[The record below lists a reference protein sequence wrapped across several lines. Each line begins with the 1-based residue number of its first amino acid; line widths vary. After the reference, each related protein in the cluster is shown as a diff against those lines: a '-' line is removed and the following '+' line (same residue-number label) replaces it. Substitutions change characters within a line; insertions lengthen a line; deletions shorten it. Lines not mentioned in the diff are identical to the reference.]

1 MVNKQKRNW
10 RLVWLGSF
18 RIASILILLSSCFTS
33 LLAQN
38 TMEVIKRENQYTYTV
53 YYLIKW
59 GKSKGLKH
67 GPYKKYKHNAVVE
80 RGQYSYGKKIGE
92 WKTTRDDNAILQF
105 FVNDVLDSL
114 YGVIDGELV
123 GEKYKNGVVIRST
136 RYVGKT
142 RHISIHSGDSTLY
155 FKVHKTPYK
164 VDTLTKGTLIKGQKH
179 GKWVYTNPDNTK
191 AVERFDNGNK
201 IGLQSSFTPDGNL
214 LAQHLY
220 SNASELLEKRIFYSS
235 NQEVMLYQMVRDN
248 QSNTYTHTVRYPN
261 NQVFYIAT
269 LKDKLLQNYT
279 EFDEAGNQ
287 ILQSQVRNGE
297 GNVLTYNI
305 INNTRVI
312 ATKSQYRNGLKNG
325 LSTIYS
331 SDTAVRIAKYRNGI
345 EIELIKQSS
354 PEDRLIQDTMFYWQ
368 YFPLMGLNKTFLGL
382 DKTFETRAEY
392 YLGDFGL
399 REHIENQINYP
410 RLALENEVQG
420 KVQIS
425 FVVNKDGTISN
436 LEPIGNSYLGFGLED
451 EAIRVLELTSGK
463 WSPATQYGFQVKMR
477 FKIPVN
483 FYIF

>member
-1 MVNKQKRNW
+1 
-10 RLVWLGSF
+10 
-18 RIASILILLSSCFTS
+18 LL
-33 LLAQN
+33 
-38 TMEVIKRENQYTYTV
+38 R
-53 YYLIKW
+53 
-59 GKSKGLKH
+59 
-67 GPYKKYKHNAVVE
+67 
-80 RGQYSYGKKIGE
+80 
-92 WKTTRDDNAILQF
+92 
-105 FVNDVLDSL
+105 
-114 YGVIDGELV
+114 
-123 GEKYKNGVVIRST
+123 
-136 RYVGKT
+136 
-142 RHISIHSGDSTLY
+142 
-155 FKVHKTPYK
+155 
-164 VDTLTKGTLIKGQKH
+164 
-179 GKWVYTNPDNTK
+179 
-191 AVERFDNGNK
+191 
-201 IGLQSSFTPDGNL
+201 
-214 LAQHLY
+214 
-220 SNASELLEKRIFYSS
+220 
-235 NQEVMLYQMVRDN
+235 
-248 QSNTYTHTVRYPN
+248 
-261 NQVFYIAT
+261 
-269 LKDKLLQNYT
+269 
-279 EFDEAGNQ
+279 
-287 ILQSQVRNGE
+287 
-297 GNVLTYNI
+297 
-305 INNTRVI
+305 
-312 ATKSQYRNGLKNG
+312 KSQYRNGLKNG

-368 YFPLMGLNKTFLGL
+368 YFPLMGLDKTFLGL